1 MAASKWDFLPETL
14 REGLDRRQ
22 SGVSLDD
29 GTLQDVVSRAA
40 MPANMLAILF
50 QKLSTDPRVPTD
62 TRRGLEYLLY
72 FIEGKKDGVGKDAQK
87 FVEKNK
93 FEDKDDEGTKSTTPS
108 AEAET
113 CYASKKKSNADKKR
127 KNSYVF
133 Y

>member
-14 REGLDRRQ
+14 REGLDRRK

-29 GTLQDVVSRAA
+29 GTLQYVVSRAA

-62 TRRGLEYLLY
+62 ARRGLEYLLY

-87 FVEKNK
+87 MDFLTFFLSVSDGLKNL
-93 FEDKDDEGTKSTTPS
+93 SLIHI
-108 AEAET
+108 
-113 CYASKKKSNADKKR
+113 
-127 KNSYVF
+127 
-133 Y
+133 